1 MVDTPVSSQNAQPP
15 SARRIAASLPVPDD
29 DDEPPS
35 SGHIRNGHS
44 QVAKPT
50 LNLDSPLEYP
60 PVISRDALNG
70 KVDVE
75 YGFANDQDSRDEE
88 GRIAGTTTTGDS
100 TIGKHE
106 EVLLHV
112 PRTPRTPRGPRPW
125 YFRFRVPKNSR
136 IRILFTPTHEI
147 GPRPTYRESFKAAL
161 FYSYLNLLL
170 LFIPV
175 SWGMHYANQSS
186 TLVFA
191 FSCLAIIPL
200 AALLGLGTE
209 QIALRTSQSVGGL
222 LNATLGNVVE
232 MIIGGIALSK
242 VRRPYQTM
250 LLF

>member
-50 LNLDSPLEYP
+50 LNLDSPPEYP

-75 YGFANDQDSRDEE
+75 YGFANDHDSRDEE
-88 GRIAGTTTTGDS
+88 GRIAGTTTTDDS
-100 TIGKHE
+100 TVGKHE
-106 EVLLHV
+106 EVLRV
-112 PRTPRTPRGPRPW
+112 PRTPRTPRAPRPW
-125 YFRFRVPKNSR
+125 YFRFRIPKNSR

-147 GPRPTYRESFKAAL
+147 GPRPTYRESFKSAL
-161 FYSYLNLLL
+161 LYSWLNLLL
-170 LFIPV
+170 LFIPI

-242 VRRPYQTM
+242 VRQRDQ
-250 LLF
+250 LLFLF